1 MALGRTVSFRI
12 DVDGIVGA
20 GLQAGFAANA
30 YSGVK
35 LYYTIITLVHR
46 RDRTNTHTGRIG
58 TVIAASHLKETAGI
72 GKFALFNIFNPGSA
86 DPQRYLIFRLT
97 GHTASMAADTGFI
110 IDDKTVIHSGLR
122 HVGLDSSV

>member
-12 DVDGIVGA
+12 DVDSVVGT
-20 GLQAGFAANA
+20 GLQAGLAADANSGIKLDNA
-30 YSGVK
+30 
-35 LYYTIITLVHR
+35 IITLVHGG
-46 RDRTNTHTGRIG
+46 DRTNASTRGIG
-58 TVIAASHLKETAGI
+58 TMVTASHLKETAGI